1 MSAKDKNCFIE
12 ELRWRA
18 LLQDMT
24 PGVEEYLGGSA
35 LPVAYVGFD
44 PTAASL
50 HIGNLVTIM
59 LLVHFQRH
67 GYKPI
72 ALVGGATGM
81 IGDPSGRQDERQLL
95 SVDALRYNQQGIR
108 RQLEHFLR
116 FDDSPESAELLN
128 NYDWTSQFDLLSFL
142 REVGKHISVNYMM
155 AKDSVKLRLEKGISF
170 TEFSY
175 QLLQANDFFWLF
187 ENKNCRLQMGGS
199 DQWGNITSGTE
210 LIRRKVSGSAF
221 ALVCPL
227 ITRADGSKFGK
238 SAGQNIWLDAQMTSP
253 YRFYQYW
260 LNTSDE
266 DAVKYIRIFTL
277 LPWEE
282 IEALAV
288 EHEKAP
294 HLRLLQKALAKDV
307 TRRVHSEEAW
317 LAAEEASNILF
328 GRGTKDALRSLCEED
343 LLSVFEGVPQHTV
356 SSAVLSQPQPIIEL
370 LTASAPVF
378 SSKAELRR
386 LIQNNGLSINKEK
399 ISLVEHTVSPD
410 NLLLGKYL
418 LIQKGKKNYELITVS

>member
-1 MSAKDKNCFIE
+1 MSEQASKPFIE
-12 ELRWRA
+12 ELRWRG

-24 PGVEEYLGGSA
+24 PGVEEYLDGPD

-67 GYKPI
+67 GYKPL

-95 SVDALRYNQQGIR
+95 SVETLRHNQAGIR
-108 RQLEHFLR
+108 KQLEHFLR
-116 FDDSPESAELLN
+116 FDDSPQSAEMLN
-128 NYDWTSQFDLLSFL
+128 NYDWTSRFDLLTFL

-155 AKDSVKLRLEKGISF
+155 AKDSVKLRLEKGISY
-170 TEFSY
+170 TEFTY

-210 LIRRKVSGSAF
+210 LIRRKVSGSAY

-277 LPWEE
+277 LSRQE
-282 IEALAV
+282 IETLTA

-328 GRGTKDALRSLCEED
+328 GRGTKDALRSLSEED
-343 LLSVFEGVPQHTV
+343 LLSVFDGVPRH
-356 SSAVLSQPQPIIEL
+356 AVPTSVLDQPQPIIEL
-370 LTASAPVF
+370 LTTLAPVF

-399 ISLVEHTVSPD
+399 ISAAEHAVCRD
-410 NLLLGKYL
+410 DLLQGKYL
-418 LIQKGKKNYELITVS
+418 LIQKGKKNYELITVQ

>member
-1 MSAKDKNCFIE
+1 MNETNSNPFIE
-12 ELRWRA
+12 ELRWRG

-24 PGVEEYLGGSA
+24 PGVEEYLGINQ
-35 LPVAYVGFD
+35 LPVAYVGYD

-81 IGDPSGRQDERQLL
+81 IGDPSGRTDERQFL
-95 SVDALRYNQQGIR
+95 SEETLRHNQQCIR

-116 FDDSPESAELLN
+116 FDETPESAELLN
-128 NYDWTSQFDLLSFL
+128 NYDWTREFDLLSFL
-142 REVGKHISVNYMM
+142 REVGKHITVNYMM
-155 AKDSVKLRLEKGISF
+155 AKDSVKLRLENGLSF
-170 TEFSY
+170 TEFTY
-175 QLLQANDFFWLF
+175 QLLQAHDFYWLYR
-187 ENKNCRLQMGGS
+187 NRACRLQMGGS

-210 LIRRKVSGSAF
+210 LIRRKASGEAY

-238 SAGQNIWLDAQMTSP
+238 SMGRNVWLDAGMTSP

-266 DAVKYIRIFTL
+266 DAVKYIRLFTL
-277 LPWEE
+277 LSREE
-282 IEALAV
+282 IEALV
-288 EHEKAP
+288 TEHQNTP
-294 HLRLLQKALAKDV
+294 HLRVLQKALAKDV
-307 TRRVHSEEAW
+307 TCRVHSEGAW
-317 LAAEEASNILF
+317 RMAEEASGILF
-328 GRGTKDALRSLCEED
+328 GKGTTATLRGLSEED
-343 LLSVFEGVPQHTV
+343 LLSVFEGVPQYIVNPEIFEGEPNVTD
-356 SSAVLSQPQPIIEL
+356 L
-370 LTASAPVF
+370 LTGTAPVF
-378 SSKAELRR
+378 PSKGELRR

-399 ISLVEHTVSPD
+399 IVDPD
-410 NLLLGKYL
+410 HKVNKADLLQGKYL
-418 LIQKGKKNYELITVS
+418 LIQKGKKNFELIRTE

>member
-1 MSAKDKNCFIE
+1 MCDRKKTLFLE
-12 ELRWRA
+12 ELQWRG
-18 LLQDMT
+18 LLQDKT
-24 PGVEEYLGGSA
+24 PGLEDYLAGND

-44 PTAASL
+44 PTAPSL

-81 IGDPSGRQDERQLL
+81 IGDPSGRSDERQLL
-95 SVDALRYNQQGIR
+95 SQDALRHNQQGIR

-116 FDDSPESAELLN
+116 FDDSPNSAELLN
-128 NYDWTSQFDLLSFL
+128 NYDWTHQFDLLSFL

-175 QLLQANDFFWLF
+175 QLLQAYDYFWLYQ
-187 ENKNCRLQMGGS
+187 NRNCKLQMGGS

-210 LIRRKVSGSAF
+210 LIRRKAAGNAF

-238 SAGQNIWLDAQMTSP
+238 SSGQNIWLDPQMTSP

-266 DAVKYIRIFTL
+266 DAIKYIRIFTL
-277 LPWEE
+277 LTQEA
-282 IEALAV
+282 IEDLSRQ
-288 EHEKAP
+288 HDQAP
-294 HLRLLQKALAKDV
+294 HLRVLQKAIAKDV
-307 TRRVHSEEAW
+307 TCRVHSTDAW
-317 LAAEEASNILF
+317 QAAEEASAILF
-328 GRGTKDALRSLCEED
+328 GRGTTAALHSLSEED
-343 LLSVFEGVPQHTV
+343 LLSVFDGVPRHTIPH
-356 SSAVLSQPQPIIEL
+356 SRFKQPLSVMEL
-370 LTASAPVF
+370 LTAIAPVF
-378 SSKAELRR
+378 TSKAELRR
-386 LIQNNGLSINKEK
+386 LIQNNGLSLNKEK
-399 ISLVEHTVSPD
+399 ITNPEQPISSSD
-410 NLLLGKYL
+410 LLQGKYL
-418 LIQKGKKNYELITVS
+418 LIQKGKKNYELIILE

>member
-1 MSAKDKNCFIE
+1 MNEQHGNAFLE
-12 ELRWRA
+12 ELRWRG
-18 LLQDMT
+18 LLQDTT
-24 PGVEEYLGGSA
+24 PGIESYLGGSD
-35 LPVAYVGFD
+35 LPVAYVGYD

-81 IGDPSGRQDERQLL
+81 IGDPSGRSDERQLL
-95 SVDALRYNQQGIR
+95 SVETLRFNQQGIR
-108 RQLEHFLR
+108 NQLEHFLR

-128 NYDWTSQFDLLSFL
+128 NYDWTSQFDLLTFL

-170 TEFSY
+170 TEFTY
-175 QLLQANDFFWLF
+175 QLLQANDFFWLYQ
-187 ENKNCRLQMGGS
+187 NRQCRLQMGGS

-210 LIRRKVSGSAF
+210 LIRRKISGNAY

-238 SAGQNIWLDAQMTSP
+238 SAGQNIWLSPELTSP

-266 DAVKYIRIFTL
+266 DAGKYIRIFTL
-277 LPWEE
+277 LSREE
-282 IEALAV
+282 IEGLEA
-288 EHEKAP
+288 EHRQAP
-294 HLRLLQKALAKDV
+294 HLRILQKALAKDI
-307 TRRVHSEEAW
+307 TCRVHSEAAW
-317 LAAEEASNILF
+317 KAAEEASAILF
-328 GRGTKDALRSLCEED
+328 GRGTTDALRSLSEED
-343 LLSVFEGVPQHTV
+343 LLTVFEGVPRHE
-356 SSAVLSQPQPIIEL
+356 LSPSLFVAPLPISEL
-370 LTASAPVF
+370 LTSSAPVF

-386 LIQNNGLSINKEK
+386 LIQNNGLSLNKEK
-399 ISLVEHTVSPD
+399 IADLEHQVGRSD
-410 NLLLGKYL
+410 LLQGKYL
-418 LIQKGKKNYELITVS
+418 LVQKGKKNYELITVS